1 MARMPWSVRTA
12 AAAVAAVLLVLAGLL
27 IYLGRQ
33 GLAPWGQGA
42 VVLAAVGL
50 LLTGLLRRWRLA
62 WLWGRFLGFF
72 LSALVLV
79 SAWSAWRG
87 AASPWLLAVP
97 LLGLVVPLLTLGVA
111 LGHQSAPAWF
121 GLTCPAC
128 GAAGGTPADLRF
140 QRARCGR
147 CRAIY

>member
-1 MARMPWSVRTA
+1 MERMPWSVRAA
-12 AAAVAAVLLVLAGLL
+12 AAAVAAVMLVLAGLL
-27 IYLGRQ
+27 AFLGRQ
-33 GLAPWGQGA
+33 GQAPWGQGA

-72 LSALVLV
+72 LSALVLL

-87 AASPWLLAVP
+87 DASPWLLAVP
-97 LLGLVVPLLTLGVA
+97 VLGLVLPLLALGVA
-111 LGHQSAPAWF
+111 LGRPSAAGYF

-128 GAAGGTPADLRF
+128 GAVGGTPADLRF
-140 QRARCGR
+140 QRVRCGR